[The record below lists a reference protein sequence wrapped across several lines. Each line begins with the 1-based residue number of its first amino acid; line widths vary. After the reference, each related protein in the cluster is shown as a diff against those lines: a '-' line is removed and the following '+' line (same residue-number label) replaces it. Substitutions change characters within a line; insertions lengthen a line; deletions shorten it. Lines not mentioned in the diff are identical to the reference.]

1 MLSDASISRGVR
13 FQCES
18 TAYLIM
24 EYVEGVTLTE
34 LLHRHADRL
43 TLDVVAAV
51 FASVSHALEVAHAN
65 QVLHL
70 DIKPDNVLINHQ
82 GQVKSPT
89 SAWPRWPTRP
99 ATARLAVAPSGT
111 CPWSRCARRTS
122 TCAATNGRWRR

>member
-1 MLSDASISRGVR
+1 MLSDPSIVAVYD
-13 FQCES
+13 FEVQES

-82 GQVKSPT
+82 
-89 SAWPRWPTRP
+89 
-99 ATARLAVAPSGT
+99 AR
-111 CPWSRCARRTS
+111 
-122 TCAATNGRWRR
+122 